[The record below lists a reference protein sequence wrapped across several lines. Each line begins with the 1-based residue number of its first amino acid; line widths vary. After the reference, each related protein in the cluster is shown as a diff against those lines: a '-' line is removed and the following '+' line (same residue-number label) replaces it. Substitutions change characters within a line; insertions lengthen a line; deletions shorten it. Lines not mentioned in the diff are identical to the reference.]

1 MRSTKRKI
9 IIDSNICNGLP
20 TIEGTR
26 ISAQTV
32 LEFLSAGDTIE
43 DVLEE
48 YPTLSRPDVLTGL
61 AYSAQLMKHH
71 FSLQEVA

>member
-1 MRSTKRKI
+1 MRKI
-9 IIDSNICNGLP
+9 IIDPNICNGLP

-32 LEFLSAGDTIE
+32 LEFLSAGDSVE

-48 YPTLSRPDVLTGL
+48 YPTLSRQDVLGCL

>member
-1 MRSTKRKI
+1 MAAAGRKI
-9 IIDSNICNGLP
+9 VVDPNICNGL
-20 TIEGTR
+20 TAIEGTR

-48 YPTLSRPDVLTGL
+48 YPTLRREDVLECL
-61 AYSAQLMKHH
+61 AYSARLMKHQ
-71 FSLQEVA
+71 FTLQEVA